1 MLNPKLTL
9 TLKENKFKSE
19 NSVCDFHTAACSNV
33 NSYMTL

>member
-9 TLKENKFKSE
+9 ALKEKSSKSE
-19 NSVCDFHTAACSNV
+19 NSVCDSHSAACSNV